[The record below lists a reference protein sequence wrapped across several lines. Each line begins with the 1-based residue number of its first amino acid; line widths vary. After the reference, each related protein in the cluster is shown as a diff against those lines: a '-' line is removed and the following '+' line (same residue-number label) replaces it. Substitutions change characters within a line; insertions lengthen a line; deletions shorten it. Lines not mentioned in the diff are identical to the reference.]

1 MRELKY
7 AAARSCPA
15 GRTAR
20 AWQQAPSVCGERR
33 MNNVTIY
40 TDGACSGNPGPGGWA
55 AILIAGEHK
64 KELSGGENPT
74 TNNRMELTAVIEALS
89 ALNRACSVELF
100 TDSQYIEK
108 AINEG
113 WLENWKKKGWK
124 RKGGEVK
131 NIDLWKRLD
140 ALLSEHSVRFC
151 WVKGHADNE
160 FNNRCD
166 ELAVMEREK
175 F

>member
-1 MRELKY
+1 
-7 AAARSCPA
+7 
-15 GRTAR
+15 
-20 AWQQAPSVCGERR
+20 
-33 MNNVTIY
+33 
-40 TDGACSGNPGPGGWA
+40 
-55 AILIAGEHK
+55 
-64 KELSGGENPT
+64 
-74 TNNRMELTAVIEALS
+74 MELTAVIEALS
-89 ALNRACSVELF
+89 ALKKRCSVELF

-140 ALLSEHSVRFC
+140 ALLSEHEVRFN

-166 ELAVMEREK
+166 SLAVMEREK
-175 F
+175 FE